1 MIVQSAKDNQTHLV
15 MTMDQHTSFAA
26 QLAGCFGNEQFESV
40 SPREQMLYVIRH
52 HDAGWRLLDDLVL
65 RDNNTGLPY
74 NLGQTPF
81 GKIIKTSQLSPD
93 FNGETHPYCELISS
107 MHSLGLYNG
116 RYGMSD
122 KVLLDILGDDN
133 RELADTVLLKE
144 KSRQALLKNL
154 LIKDSETAG
163 WIEDKNLLQNYKQ
176 LQFFDTLALYFNCSS
191 EESRESISF
200 SHVPES
206 RVKDVTVNL
215 QPIGLNQ
222 YELRPYPFNKSC
234 IELFFY
240 GRYMS
245 PTKDE
250 DSLRK
255 IWQATPVERQII
267 SLMPA

>member
-1 MIVQSAKDNQTHLV
+1 
-15 MTMDQHTSFAA
+15 
-26 QLAGCFGNEQFESV
+26 
-40 SPREQMLYVIRH
+40 
-52 HDAGWRLLDDLVL
+52 
-65 RDNNTGLPY
+65 
-74 NLGQTPF
+74 
-81 GKIIKTSQLSPD
+81 
-93 FNGETHPYCELISS
+93 

-144 KSRQALLKNL
+144 KSRQVLLKNQ

-163 WIEDKNLLQNYKQ
+163 WIEEKNLLQNYKQ

-191 EESRESISF
+191 EESRSNISF

-206 RVKDVTVNL
+206 GVKDVTVNL
-215 QPIGLNQ
+215 RPIGLNRYQ
-222 YELRPYPFNKSC
+222 LRPYPFNESC
-234 IELFFY
+234 IELFFC

-255 IWQATPVERQII
+255 IWQATPVERQNIL
-267 SLMPA
+267 LMAT